1 MGAGLW
7 LFRFCRLAWE
17 TDSFG
22 RSEFNAKA
30 QRRKDAKRQRAEKR
44 KIFIFVFLRLCVFA
58 PLVRQAK
65 PDLARQLEGVD
76 HVNCPFDM

>member
-1 MGAGLW
+1 MEGEGEGKGKGKGNL
-7 LFRFCRLAWE
+7 
-17 TDSFG
+17 T
-22 RSEFNAKA
+22 
-30 QRRKDAKRQRAEKR
+30 QRRKDAEAQKTKNQSQN
-44 KIFIFVFLRLCVFA
+44 FIFSDPFCVFV